1 MLEKVSNKS
10 TPKQRS
16 KKLTKKLITKS
27 IAKVHSKDMFEK
39 ENLMKNRSK
48 LENAVHDWYNWL
60 FEANDN
66 KLIKWYAIAY
76 SQ

>member
-27 IAKVHSKDMFEK
+27 IAKVDSKDMFEK
-39 ENLMKNRSK
+39 KDLMNRSK
-48 LENAVHDWYNWL
+48 LENAVNDWYNWL